1 MEVNKYEDIMGV
13 VVTEDIVEGRMVV
26 LTSHAFSHNYG
37 SREDLPGVKLPANT
51 TEAARARYCVAFP
64 VDNTQPPIYQPYPA
78 YTSNMRYG
86 FNEATNVPFTAD
98 VYMTAPS
105 MLVGQTIPSGTL
117 ALAFGAGAVITVP
130 SGAYVYTTTLV
141 PGAFLDVS
149 DTTSHTTDTGKLRYS
164 ADASFAEVL
173 EVDDDLNLTFKI
185 LY

>member
-13 VVTEDIVEGRMVV
+13 VLTENIVEGRMVL
-26 LTSHAFSHNYG
+26 LTSHTETHNYG
-37 SREDLPGVKLPANT
+37 SREELPGVKLPEDAA
-51 TEAARARYCVAFP
+51 EAARARYCIAFP
-64 VDNTQPPIYQPYPA
+64 VDNTKPPIYQPYPA

-86 FNEATNVPFTAD
+86 FDEATNVPFAAD

-117 ALAFGAGAVITVP
+117 GLAFGAGAVITVP
-130 SGAYVYTTTLV
+130 SGAYVYTSTLV

-149 DTTSHTTDTGKLRYS
+149 YTGTDTGKLSYS
-164 ADASFAEVL
+164 SDASFAEVL
-173 EVDDDLNLTFKI
+173 GINDDLDLTFKI